1 MERDIILFV
10 VSIIV
15 SFILGWYFSSRKK
28 KYHEV
33 LSDLENELSYIKK
46 IKESPLE
53 LVRHAF
59 SKLFLILFLISLGL
73 LIPSAFKFFL
83 NDGLENLVVYV
94 QFLVFFSATAFSFW
108 TYKLFSNVINY
119 EVAARKLERKIEK
132 MKSKIEQS

>member
-10 VSIIV
+10 VSITV

-28 KYHEV
+28 KYHEM

-46 IKESPLE
+46 IKERPLE

-59 SKLFLILFLISLGL
+59 SKLFLILFLVSLGL

-83 NDGLENLVVYV
+83 NESFEIIVAYV
-94 QFLVFFSATAFSFW
+94 QFIVFFSATAFSFW

-119 EVAARKLERKIEK
+119 EVAARKLEGKIEK

>member
-1 MERDIILFV
+1 MERDIILFI

-28 KYHEV
+28 KYHEL

-53 LVRHAF
+53 LIRHAF
-59 SKLFLILFLISLGL
+59 SKLFLILFFISFGL
-73 LIPSAFKFFL
+73 LIPSAFKFFFT
-83 NDGLENLVVYV
+83 DGLENLIVYV
-94 QFLVFFSATAFSFW
+94 QFIVFFIATTFAFW

-119 EVAARKLERKIEK
+119 EVAARKLEGKIEK
-132 MKSKIEQS
+132 IKSKIEQS